1 MNILEVVSIDMLLI
15 FEFYKSHI
23 LTEVWL
29 CPSEGYNALLH
40 GISLKNYTKGKTNLE
55 GIS

>member
-1 MNILEVVSIDMLLI
+1 MNILEVVSIDMLFI